1 MSATIPKATGMRVAG
16 ACGRAHDSMHASR
29 CSAQSLRS
37 SGQAQW
43 SARPAL
49 CVMPAFSARGIRP
62 LCLLGRR
69 AAHNVTRR
77 CLWGE
82 QIQGRS
88 DLPHAMY
95 PSQVNCLS
103 CPVYKRLFS
112 IAAASGRGTV
122 AVLLVGGAI
131 ARQCRVSNDAITD
144 AKQASRHHFHRARLG
159 TEHVDALVRDALHCQ
174 GFDRLCSPG
183 ARDGDQD
190 PADPIPWP
198 TQKAT
203 AEA

>member
-1 MSATIPKATGMRVAG
+1 MTESFIETHLPADLLAGRRAQYGRRTYRFFHMSATILKATGMRVAG

-62 LCLLGRR
+62 LCLLGHR

-103 CPVYKRLFS
+103 CPVYQRLFS
-112 IAAASGRGTV
+112 VPAASGRGTV
-122 AVLLVGGAI
+122 AVLLVWGAI
-131 ARQCRVSNDAITD
+131 AR
-144 AKQASRHHFHRARLG
+144 
-159 TEHVDALVRDALHCQ
+159 
-174 GFDRLCSPG
+174 
-183 ARDGDQD
+183 
-190 PADPIPWP
+190 
-198 TQKAT
+198 
-203 AEA
+203 